1 MKVLPENLEYI
12 WNAFFCTSDA
22 SALTGRAHCR
32 FFFFYFLKRTDTAL
46 FLRRWQAWA
55 MPWPVLPPHSRPEIP
70 YSFHLSIKPMQPFS
84 VWRSISNQHVSKIS
98 GDDANG
104 FWYKEEER
112 PPKYHPWR
120 EIKISD
126 MWLIWK
132 GRGEDPRIAVY
143 WLHGASISVLEMLLY
158 FGKQRYIN
166 YNWHRQLSTPKKRS
180 ALQMKSTE

>member
-1 MKVLPENLEYI
+1 MKDLPENLEYI
-12 WNAFFCTSDA
+12 WDAFFCTSDA

-32 FFFFYFLKRTDTAL
+32 FFFFLLSQENRHCPLSAQVACLNDAL
-46 FLRRWQAWA
+46 
-55 MPWPVLPPHSRPEIP
+55 PVLPPHSRPEIP

-166 YNWHRQLSTPKKRS
+166 YNWHRQLSTPQKRS